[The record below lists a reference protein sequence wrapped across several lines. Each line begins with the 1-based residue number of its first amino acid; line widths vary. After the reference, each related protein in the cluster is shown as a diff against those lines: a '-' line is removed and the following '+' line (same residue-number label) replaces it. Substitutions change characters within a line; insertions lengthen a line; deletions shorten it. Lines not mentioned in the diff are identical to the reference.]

1 VITNYEELNLRIM
14 EEDRRDKILLKAIE
28 LYMIDGYA
36 NVSITDL
43 QAALNMGRGTLY
55 YYFKDK
61 DELFQEA
68 VNTFL
73 IQPKGRALDRVK
85 ENATIPDVIDTMLYY
100 LNQLKEVHEQVDN
113 KNINTSKVV
122 NVMFTAYSKFPELY
136 KKARRLYERE
146 LNLWV
151 QAIKNSMRA
160 GVVRG
165 DVHIDTIAHM
175 FVHIKDGWDPGRS
188 SVPMNYDLLIEQYNY
203 LYDLIKRT

>member
-1 VITNYEELNLRIM
+1 M

-43 QAALNMGRGTLY
+43 QAALNMGRCTLY

-85 ENATIPDVIDTMLYY
+85 ENATIPDVIDAMLYY

-113 KNINTSKVV
+113 KNINTSNVV

-188 SVPMNYDLLIEQYNY
+188 SVPMNYDLLIEQYTY
-203 LYDLIKRT
+203 LYDLIKKV

>member
-1 VITNYEELNLRIM
+1 M

-85 ENATIPDVIDTMLYY
+85 ENATIPDVIDAMLYY
-100 LNQLKEVHEQVDN
+100 LNQLKEVHAQVDN
-113 KNINTSKVV
+113 KNINTSNVV

-160 GVVRG
+160 GLVRG

-188 SVPMNYDLLIEQYNY
+188 SVPMNYDLLIEQYTY
-203 LYDLIKRT
+203 LYDLIKKV

>member
-1 VITNYEELNLRIM
+1 M
-14 EEDRRDKILLKAIE
+14 
-28 LYMIDGYA
+28 
-36 NVSITDL
+36 
-43 QAALNMGRGTLY
+43 
-55 YYFKDK
+55 
-61 DELFQEA
+61 
-68 VNTFL
+68 

-85 ENATIPDVIDTMLYY
+85 ENATIPDVIDAMLYY
-100 LNQLKEVHEQVDN
+100 LNQLKEVHAQVDN
-113 KNINTSKVV
+113 KNINTSNVV

-160 GVVRG
+160 GLVRG

-188 SVPMNYDLLIEQYNY
+188 SVPMNYDLLIEQYTY
-203 LYDLIKRT
+203 LYDLIKKV